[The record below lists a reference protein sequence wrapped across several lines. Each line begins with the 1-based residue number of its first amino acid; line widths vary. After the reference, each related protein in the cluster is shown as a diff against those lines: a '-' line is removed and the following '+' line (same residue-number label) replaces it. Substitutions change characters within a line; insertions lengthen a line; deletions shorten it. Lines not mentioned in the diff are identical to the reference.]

1 MRLLGK
7 VGGKVARWVR
17 AGVKSLKQL
26 NVKERFWQIGFI
38 ILQGGGAKGFA
49 ALQGMIQGWL
59 AGSQGAALAI
69 ASILFV
75 VGCIVKFVPGVSRRM
90 REMGMETLENGLFI
104 VGIVAMG
111 GAILGFIVLI
121 AQAFGGE
128 GVPVESPWR

>member
-1 MRLLGK
+1 M
-7 VGGKVARWVR
+7 ARWVR
-17 AGVKSLKQL
+17 AGVDSLRRLKDMPMI
-26 NVKERFWQIGFI
+26 WQG
-38 ILQGGGAKGFA
+38 GFA
-49 ALQGMIQGWL
+49 ALQSMIQGWL
-59 AGSQGAALAI
+59 SGSQGAALAI

-111 GAILGFIVLI
+111 GAIFAFVVSI

-128 GVPVESPWR
+128 GAPVESPWR